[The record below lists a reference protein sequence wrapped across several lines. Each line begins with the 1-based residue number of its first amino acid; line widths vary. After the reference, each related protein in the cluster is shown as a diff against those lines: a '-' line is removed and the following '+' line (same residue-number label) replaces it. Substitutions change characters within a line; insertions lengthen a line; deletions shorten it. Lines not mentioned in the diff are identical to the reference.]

1 MTGPSE
7 QNLGITSG
15 ERSSMHGDSG
25 WLERRAQNLGMAESK
40 STWFALSIN
49 AHSEKSRRFDLNGY
63 KRLADI
69 SECRDRCPRI
79 SVRGAPGC
87 TARLI
92 FCLADVG
99 LLRHGLL
106 SPALHTESNGQ
117 IGSH

>member
-7 QNLGITSG
+7 QNFGITSG

-63 KRLADI
+63 QEV
-69 SECRDRCPRI
+69 S
-79 SVRGAPGC
+79 GYFGMPGSMSAHLG
-87 TARLI
+87 TRRP
-92 FCLADVG
+92 G
-99 LLRHGLL
+99 LH
-106 SPALHTESNGQ
+106 S
-117 IGSH
+117 